1 MVLLTLSEKN
11 NVVYSVF
18 RVPKGLLNVL
28 TKPCCLST
36 SPRGLLTTALQ
47 RCNDI
52 FVASE
57 VCFFRFHIYEMGMNY
72 YLKDF

>member
-28 TKPCCLST
+28 TKPIHCVGNVL
-36 SPRGLLTTALQ
+36 
-47 RCNDI
+47 
-52 FVASE
+52 FVNLATWFINHS
-57 VCFFRFHIYEMGMNY
+57 FAEMQ
-72 YLKDF
+72 